1 MQPCTIIV
9 DGQLQEQQSAHDH
22 LLGDCGSACR
32 MRVRVY
38 VLYAHSAQGEFEKQE
53 MNSTEKALARMRFQ
67 TLAAKAMGMEFQNL
81 FTRIMCYSSPDFSPV
96 KPQGAQGDWKNDGHE
111 PAAGRYYQVYA
122 PEVFDEA
129 DAVSKI
135 VADFNG
141 LFAKWGVQ
149 AVYPVG
155 VKEFYFV
162 INDGYRVNP
171 GVYPTTYK
179 ALETLRQA
187 NGLDI
192 CRPFLSKDLEEKLL
206 ALDDDQIIG
215 VVGFLP
221 NPADIRVLR
230 FDLLAEVIGH
240 VIKNPIARSL
250 SNKLASPKFD
260 EKIKFNRLNY
270 TGAWLTEADYR
281 RGSVE
286 KFFNSNSEFTRQDVR
301 DKLKAMY
308 DQSLM
313 LGFVDIQDGPTQ
325 EDQQFESI
333 LKIIAPKVAGG
344 DARQH
349 KDLEDAAL
357 VLMAYFFESCDIFEE
372 PPKC

>member
-1 MQPCTIIV
+1 MLATKRR
-9 DGQLQEQQSAHDH
+9 A
-22 LLGDCGSACR
+22 ATK
-32 MRVRVY
+32 
-38 VLYAHSAQGEFEKQE
+38 A
-53 MNSTEKALARMRFQ
+53 MNSNEKALARGRFQ
-67 TLAAKAMGMEFQNL
+67 TLAARAMGTEFQNL
-81 FTRIMCYSSPDFSPV
+81 FTRIMSYSSADFWPV

-111 PAAGRYYQVYA
+111 PSAGRYFQVYA

-129 DAVSKI
+129 AAIGKI
-135 VADFNG
+135 VDDFNG
-141 LFAKWGVQ
+141 LVAKWGNA
-149 AVYPVG
+149 AVYPAG
-155 VKEFYFV
+155 IKEFYFV

-179 ALETLRQA
+179 TLETLRQTH
-187 NGLDI
+187 GLDI

-206 ALDDDQIIG
+206 ALAEDQILNVI
-215 VVGFLP
+215 GFLP
-221 NPADIRVLR
+221 NPADIKVLR

-240 VIKNPIARSL
+240 IIRNPIGRSL
-250 SNKLASPKFD
+250 VNKLASPKFD

-270 TGAWLTEADYR
+270 TGAWLTEGDYR

-286 KFFNSNSEFTRQDVR
+286 QFFKANSEFARQDVR

-308 DQSLM
+308 DDAMNQDL
-313 LGFVDIQDGPTQ
+313 VDIQDGPTK

-333 LKIIAPKVAGG
+333 LRMIAPKNVDR